1 MSNYKS
7 LQHTKWECKYHV
19 VFIPKY
25 RKKLIYGEL
34 RRHLGQVLRR
44 LAGQKES
51 LIEEGHLLPDH
62 VHVMISIPPKFS
74 VAQVIGYIKGQSA
87 IHIARNFSE
96 SRRNFVGQHFWARGY
111 FVSTVGRDE
120 KVIREYIRRQE
131 AEDRR
136 QDQLRLL

>member
-1 MSNYKS
+1 M
-7 LQHTKWECKYHV
+7 

-74 VAQVIGYIKGQSA
+74 VAQVIGYIKGKALSTLPGTFQ
-87 IHIARNFSE
+87 R
-96 SRRNFVGQHFWARGY
+96 VGETLLDSTSGHADTSYRPWA
-111 FVSTVGRDE
+111 E
-120 KVIREYIRRQE
+120 MRE
-131 AEDRR
+131 
-136 QDQLRLL
+136 